1 LLIVFLLEQEE
12 GENVLESQV
21 QFIKINNSKE
31 KKSVGGDFGFF
42 DRVYLDYLSK
52 KADERLENFKKKN
65 K

>member
-1 LLIVFLLEQEE
+1 LIVFLLEQEE

-21 QFIKINNSKE
+21 QFIKINNSNE
-31 KKSVGGDFGFF
+31 KLGFGGDLGFF
-42 DRVYLDYLSK
+42 DRAYLNYLSK